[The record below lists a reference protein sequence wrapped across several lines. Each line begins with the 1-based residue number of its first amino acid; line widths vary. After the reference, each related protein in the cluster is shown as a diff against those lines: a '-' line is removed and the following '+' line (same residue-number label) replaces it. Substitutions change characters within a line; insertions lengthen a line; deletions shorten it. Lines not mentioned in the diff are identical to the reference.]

1 VGDLK
6 ITFGI
11 MFGKFFILKATS
23 FLEGASR
30 ITPEINVDLIIN
42 IKIYGV
48 CVYMYLCTCFLGIWS
63 VL

>member
-1 VGDLK
+1 VFFK
-6 ITFGI
+6 ITLG
-11 MFGKFFILKATS
+11 FFIVQFVFLNATS